1 MADARKMGKS
11 ELFSHFADHFDGK
24 RAKARE
30 FFEALAALAE
40 AELKK
45 SGEFSVPGMVKLV
58 VQNRKARVGRNPAT
72 GAEITIPAK
81 TAVKARVAKPPKD
94 ALLPKA

>member
-24 RAKARE
+24 RAKAR
-30 FFEALAALAE
+30 
-40 AELKK
+40 
-45 SGEFSVPGMVKLV
+45 EFSVPGMVKLV

-81 TAVKARVAKPPKD
+81 TAVKARVAKPLKD

>member
-58 VQNRKARVGRNPAT
+58 VQNRKARVGRRLLARAHRAALALRARRAARFCSPPAS
-72 GAEITIPAK
+72 APA
-81 TAVKARVAKPPKD
+81 
-94 ALLPKA
+94 